1 MEAVKGRQEGALCA
15 AKGATPLGDVNNFQ
29 GLPLS
34 DWRVELF
41 TVRPRAASL
50 ASGDDG
56 GPLPKRFTGLA
67 RGQDT

>member
-1 MEAVKGRQEGALCA
+1 M
-15 AKGATPLGDVNNFQ
+15 KGATLLGDVNNFQ
-29 GLPLS
+29 GSPLS

-41 TVRPRAASL
+41 TARPRAASL
-50 ASGDDG
+50 ASGGDG